1 MNYKSITDKKK
12 SLNNSSK
19 NDKILEIKHNLFKEL
34 SNNGSRTIR
43 YRDKKEKI
51 NFINNNIN
59 IYKIKNKEESKIQE
73 NEIDNQI
80 FYQNNN
86 NVINRNQNE
95 LFLNKNYDSKSKFQ
109 SNRNKTLSLIKSNSI
124 NNNNFEDEND
134 LMYIISKDT
143 TKNYPNKY
151 SLNKYNDNN
160 IISCLALPFCNYHKF
175 NIKLPKR
182 YTCNFKNCACCQLKE
197 NQPIFNENTKESSR
211 DYIYPSI
218 DKTISSNKKYN
229 NVLEKFISK
238 NKKKPKEKNK
248 KKKYIK
254 KKVDDNFNIKTKKNN
269 LNKININL
277 KKANYEERKNSNSQ
291 SKKPSMN
298 SSKSEEMSNISLN
311 FQKPDETNVKIPKKN
326 LEELSESSNKSL
338 SKSFS
343 LDVPDDI
350 NINDEND
357 LKQYKN
363 LVNKKNKESKIHF
376 SVKYYQKLNKSFR
389 IYCDENNK
397 KKSSPFKPKSKEKRF
412 EFLRYN

>member
-86 NVINRNQNE
+86 NIINRNQNE

-182 YTCNFKNCACCQLKE
+182 YTCNFKNCACWQLKE

>member
-86 NVINRNQNE
+86 NIINRNQNE

-124 NNNNFEDEND
+124 NNNNYEDEND

-182 YTCNFKNCACCQLKE
+182 YTCNFKNCTCCQLEE